1 MKDDVLIIIPAFNP
15 DDHLKIIVDR
25 LIKKNF
31 NKIIVVNDGSINEE
45 PFKGIRN
52 KVIFLEHNEN
62 QGKGRA
68 LKTAFK
74 YCVENNE
81 EVQMVITVDA
91 DGQHDIED
99 IDKVYKKFKENK
111 NKVVLGSRN
120 FENAPLCSKIG
131 NNIINKKIYKKTKL
145 NLKDTQT
152 GLRVVPMECLADL
165 INIPGER
172 YEYETNMLF
181 YFTKNKIDIV
191 EEDIKT
197 IYIDKNKN
205 SNFKKIKDSIRVY
218 RTIKS
223 GM

>member
-1 MKDDVLIIIPAFNP
+1 MKDDVLIVIPAFNP
-15 DDHLKIIVDR
+15 DDNLKIIVDR

-45 PFKGIRN
+45 PFKEINN
-52 KVIFLEHNEN
+52 KVMLLEHTKNR
-62 QGKGRA
+62 GKGRA

-74 YCVENNE
+74 YCLENNE
-81 EVQMVITVDA
+81 EIKVVITVDA
-91 DGQHDIED
+91 DGQHDID
-99 IDKVYKKFKENK
+99 DVDKVYKKFKENK

-120 FENAPLCSKIG
+120 FENAPLCSRIG
-131 NNIINKKIYKKTKL
+131 NNIINKKIHKIIKL
-145 NLKDTQT
+145 KLKDTQT
-152 GLRVVPMECLADL
+152 GLRAVPMECLADL
-165 INIPGER
+165 INVSGER
-172 YEYETNMLF
+172 YEYETNMLS
-181 YFTKNKIDIV
+181 YFEKNKIDIV
-191 EEDIKT
+191 EENIKT

>member
-1 MKDDVLIIIPAFNP
+1 MKDDVLIVIPAFNP
-15 DDHLKIIVDR
+15 DENLKFIVDR

-45 PFKGIRN
+45 PFKEIKN
-52 KVIFLEHNEN
+52 KIILLEHNEN
-62 QGKGRA
+62 RGKGRA

-74 YCVENNE
+74 YCLENNE
-81 EVQMVITVDA
+81 EIKVVITVDA

-99 IDKVYKKFKENK
+99 VDKVYKKFKENK

-131 NNIINKKIYKKTKL
+131 NNIINKKIHKRIKL

-152 GLRVVPMECLADL
+152 GLRAVPMECLADL

-197 IYIDKNKN
+197 IYIDKNNN

>member
-1 MKDDVLIIIPAFNP
+1 MKDDVLIVIPAFNP
-15 DDHLKIIVDR
+15 DDNLKFIVDR

-181 YFTKNKIDIV
+181 YFTKNKIDMV